1 MDFRA
6 PIRMLSLSIL
16 AASCLGC
23 AGLKSRYALDNEV
36 YAEKYAVGAEKSD
49 VLGKLKQASDAR
61 WVKDQQG
68 TFLGGGV
75 LVSPDSGNVLGSLS
89 LGKEWYKEP
98 WFSHRLSLDGILNTS
113 TSDHLLVG
121 LDLGA
126 RVQVP
131 SRLAPF
137 VGTGGTVGFSAFD
150 LIDTFQED
158 DGFENN
164 GFEDDTDWDAFAAVY
179 PEVGVHF
186 WTNGRYRFT
195 VFGRYL
201 ISTSGRRNDGWLI
214 GGQLLRF

>member
-75 LVSPDSGNVLGSLS
+75 LVSPD
-89 LGKEWYKEP
+89 
-98 WFSHRLSLDGILNTS
+98 TS

-164 GFEDDTDWDAFAAVY
+164 AFEDDTDWDAFAAVY